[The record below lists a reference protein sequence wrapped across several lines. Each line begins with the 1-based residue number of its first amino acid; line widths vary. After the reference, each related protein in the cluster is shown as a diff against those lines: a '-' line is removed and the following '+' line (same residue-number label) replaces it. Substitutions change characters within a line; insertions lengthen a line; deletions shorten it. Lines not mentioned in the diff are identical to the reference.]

1 MQVKKRNGDGQI
13 FNVMK
18 IAKAIYRARIDANQ
32 EKTLEECMKEARE
45 VELMLDKTV
54 SVIDIESIQDAIEK
68 YFIKKD
74 EVEVFKAFTFY
85 RAKRKQD
92 RENPWSNNDERQD
105 IILQKY
111 LKKNETKKDFI
122 ERISMGK
129 QSLAKIFRNREA
141 I

>member
-13 FNVMK
+13 FDVMK

-32 EKTLEECMKEARE
+32 EKNLEECVKEARE
-45 VELMLDKTV
+45 VELILDKTV

-68 YFIKKD
+68 YFLKKD

-85 RAKRKQD
+85 RSKRKQD

-111 LKKNETKKDFI
+111 LKKNETKKEFI

>member
-1 MQVKKRNGDGQI
+1 MQVKKRNGEGQI
-13 FNVMK
+13 FDVMK

-32 EKTLEECMKEARE
+32 EKTLEECVKEARE
-45 VELMLDKTV
+45 VELILDKTV

-68 YFIKKD
+68 YFLKKD

-85 RAKRKQD
+85 RSKRKQD

-111 LKKNETKKDFI
+111 LKKNETKKEFI

>member
-13 FNVMK
+13 FDVMK

-32 EKTLEECMKEARE
+32 EKTLEECVKEARE
-45 VELMLDKTV
+45 VELILDKTV
-54 SVIDIESIQDAIEK
+54 SVIEIESIQDAIEK
-68 YFIKKD
+68 YFLKKD
-74 EVEVFKAFTFY
+74 EIEVFKAFTFY
-85 RAKRKQD
+85 RSKRKQD

-111 LKKNETKKDFI
+111 LKKNETKKEFI

>member
-13 FNVMK
+13 FDIMK

-32 EKTLEECMKEARE
+32 EKTLEECVKEARE
-45 VELMLDKTV
+45 VELILDKTV

-68 YFIKKD
+68 YFLKKD

-85 RAKRKQD
+85 RSKRKQD

-111 LKKNETKKDFI
+111 LKKNETKKEFI

>member
-1 MQVKKRNGDGQI
+1 
-13 FNVMK
+13 MK

-32 EKTLEECMKEARE
+32 EKTLEECVKEARE
-45 VELMLDKTV
+45 VELILDKTV

-68 YFIKKD
+68 YFLKKD

-85 RAKRKQD
+85 RSKRKQD

-111 LKKNETKKDFI
+111 LKKNETKKEFI

>member
-13 FNVMK
+13 FDLMK

-32 EKTLEECMKEARE
+32 EKTLEECVKEARE
-45 VELMLDKTV
+45 VELILDKTV

-68 YFIKKD
+68 YFLKKD

-85 RAKRKQD
+85 RSKRKQD

-111 LKKNETKKDFI
+111 LKKNETKKEFI

>member
-13 FNVMK
+13 FDVMK

-32 EKTLEECMKEARE
+32 EKTLEECVKEARE
-45 VELMLDKTV
+45 VELILDKTV

-68 YFIKKD
+68 YFLKKD

-85 RAKRKQD
+85 RSKRKQD

-111 LKKNETKKDFI
+111 LKKNETKKEFI